1 MKREHRRAGLLLTAL
16 AALTLAAAGCASPDQ
31 DQRGQQQVSAER
43 QAEVAAKGRTV
54 MPFDLDR
61 TTHRFSKTATGGVQT
76 VTADDP
82 SDVRQ
87 ITLIRQH
94 LAEEVT
100 AFREGDF
107 GDPAA
112 IHGDHMPGLHELRE
126 GHTRVDIR
134 YAQMPAGAEITYIT
148 GEPSLVKA
156 LHAWFDAQVSDHG
169 RHAEHG

>member
-1 MKREHRRAGLLLTAL
+1 MTREHRRAGLLLAAL
-16 AALTLAAAGCASPDQ
+16 ALAAAGCAPSGQ
-31 DQRGQQQVSAER
+31 DHGQHQTPAGR
-43 QAEVAAKGRTV
+43 QAEVAARGRTV

-61 TTHRFSKTATGGVQT
+61 TTHRFGKTATGGVQT

-94 LAEEVT
+94 LTEEVA

-107 GDPAA
+107 GDPAS
-112 IHGDHMPGLHELRE
+112 IHGDHMPGLHDLRE
-126 GHTRVDIR
+126 GHTRIDIR
-134 YAQMPAGAEITYIT
+134 YTDMPDGARITYTT
-148 GEPSLVKA
+148 GEPTLVKA

>member
-1 MKREHRRAGLLLTAL
+1 MKREHRRAGLLLAPL
-16 AALTLAAAGCASPDQ
+16 AALTLAVAGCATSGHDH
-31 DQRGQQQVSAER
+31 GQHQASAER

-112 IHGDHMPGLHELRE
+112 IHGGHMPGLHELQE

-134 YAQMPAGAEITYIT
+134 YAQMPAGAQITYIT

>member
-1 MKREHRRAGLLLTAL
+1 MKREHRRAGLLLAVL
-16 AALTLAAAGCASPDQ
+16 ALAAAGCAPSGQ
-31 DQRGQQQVSAER
+31 DHGQHQTSAGR
-43 QAEVAAKGRTV
+43 QAEVAAKGRAV

-94 LAEEVT
+94 LTEEVT

-107 GDPAA
+107 GDPAS
-112 IHGDHMPGLHELRE
+112 IHGDHMPGLHDLQE
-126 GHTRVDIR
+126 GHTRIDIR
-134 YAQMPAGAEITYIT
+134 YTQMPAGARITYTT
-148 GEPSLVKA
+148 GETALVKA